1 MRQWR
6 KRKDLP
12 SEYASAY
19 EVVYRNM
26 KEIITFAS
34 VDIIVPHDEVIYYI
48 DLLNDIAKA
57 NTKNPSLIFSISSS
71 L

>member
-48 DLLNDIAKA
+48 DLL
-57 NTKNPSLIFSISSS
+57 SESF
-71 L
+71 